1 MAEQK
6 GSISINA
13 QDIMPIIKKWLYSD
27 KDIFVRELVSNASDA
42 ITKHKHL
49 VQFGTAPEFEG
60 EHCINVT
67 VDAEAGTLS
76 FEDNGIGMTSEE
88 VEKYINQVAFSGAR
102 EFLEKY
108 KDDNDS
114 NQIIGHFGLGFYS
127 AFMVAE
133 KVTIDTLSWQEGAQP
148 VLWESEDGMEFSMN
162 EGTRTQRG
170 TTITLKISEEEKD
183 EFLSY
188 EKINSILLKY
198 CSFISSPLYSVN
210 AGEEDGEK
218 RTRHIND
225 TQPLW
230 LKKPS
235 DCTDEEYKNFYH
247 KIFTDFED
255 PLFYVHLN
263 ADYPFN
269 LKGIL
274 YFPRFKDGM
283 GMEGQV
289 KMFCGQVFVADNVSE
304 VIPEFLLLLKG
315 VIDCPD
321 IPLNVSRSFL
331 QNDEYVKKLSAYIT
345 RKVADKINSIKSGD
359 EEQYHKYWKDI
370 GPFIKYGCLK
380 DQKFYDRVKDSI
392 IFESTEGKF
401 FTLTELKNE
410 TSANDGKIYYTTDPV
425 QQSGAIKLFTANGH
439 TVINLSHVIDLNFI
453 SFLEYS
459 DTELKFLRVDSD
471 TEAISNGENN
481 GDIDADNLK
490 EKFAA
495 ALGDENIKVEAGN
508 FGDQSVHAIIKYNEQ
523 MRRYMEMSK
532 VYGESFS
539 FPSEKTLVVNS
550 ASPLIKWLSAAD
562 KEDEKT
568 KLVANQ
574 VSDLASLMVEPLSRE
589 RMESFLERS
598 GKILDLFIE
607 KNKE

>member
-1 MAEQK
+1 MSEQK
-6 GSISINA
+6 GQISINA

-42 ITKHKHL
+42 VTKHKHL
-49 VQFGTAPEFEG
+49 VQFGTAPAFDG
-60 EHCINVT
+60 EYRITVT
-67 VDAEAGTLS
+67 VDKSSGTIS
-76 FEDNGIGMTSEE
+76 FEDNGIGMTAEE
-88 VEKYINQVAFSGAR
+88 VDKYINQVAFSGAR

-133 KVTIDTLSWQEGAQP
+133 KVTIDSLSWQEGAES
-148 VLWESEDGMEFSMN
+148 VLWESDDGMEFSMTT
-162 EGTRTQRG
+162 GTRTTRG
-170 TTITLKISEEEKD
+170 TTITLKISEEEN

-188 EKINSILLKY
+188 EKINSILVKY
-198 CSFISSPLYSVN
+198 CSFISSPLYCVN
-210 AGEEDGEK
+210 ADEEDKEK
-218 RTRHIND
+218 AERQIN
-225 TQPLW
+225 TTAPLW

-235 DCTDEEYKNFYH
+235 ECTDEEYKSFYH
-247 KIFTDFED
+247 TLFTDFED

-274 YFPRFKDGM
+274 YFPRYKEGM
-283 GMEGQV
+283 GSEGQV

-345 RKVADKINSIKSGD
+345 RKVADKINSIKNSD
-359 EEQYHKYWKDI
+359 YEQYQKYWKDI
-370 GPFIKYGCLK
+370 GPFIKYGCMK
-380 DQKFYDRVKDSI
+380 DQKFYDRVKGSL

-401 FTLTELKNE
+401 FTLDELKNE
-410 TSANDGKIYYTTDPV
+410 TSANDGKVYYTNNPV

-439 TVINLSHVIDLNFI
+439 TVINFPSIIDLNFI
-453 SFLEYS
+453 SFLEYT
-459 DTELKFLRVDSD
+459 DTGIKFLRVDSD
-471 TEAISNGENN
+471 TEAISNGE
-481 GDIDADNLK
+481 ADCSVDVEDLK
-490 EKFAA
+490 GKFAF
-495 ALGDENIKVEAGN
+495 ALGDENIKIEVGN
-508 FGDQSVHAIIKYNEQ
+508 FGDASVHAIIKYNEQ
-523 MRRYMEMSK
+523 MRRYMDMSK

-539 FPSEKTLVVNS
+539 FPSEKTIVVNS
-550 ASPLIKWLSAAD
+550 ANPLIKWLGNAD

-568 KLVANQ
+568 VLVANQ
-574 VSDLASLMVEPLSRE
+574 ISDLASLMVEPLSKE
-589 RMESFLERS
+589 RMEGFLERS
-598 GKILDLFIE
+598 GKILDTFIE
-607 KNKE
+607 KQ